1 MNYNTN
7 SPPTDTERYVE
18 MQIYSAIPEQD
29 ITQTTNTID
38 ESEALYCSINS
49 NLLTHATL
57 EPTAY
62 QELADAGAERTHQV
76 REHNHTGA
84 PLEAGYNTLSYRLK
98 AQRIPRTLSHPRQE
112 DRHARQAQD
121 SRGTTEQTYRT
132 FSHSLNT
139 QPIPVQQWSATTN
152 GRARAYTDDT
162 YSRLEGTRRPFTA
175 RRSIIDE
182 SALAALYST
191 VDKSKKRKFKTTES
205 SEEAGQEKS
214 AENVEELY
222 SKVDMSKKRAARRR
236 KEKQKVLETSFCSS
250 LSESMEK
257 TNHLTTTAEK
267 VSADIAVDPEI
278 SISHELPATPNPKI
292 ATDSE
297 PPTNPRISETSVNPT
312 TSMDPENSVNPKIPE
327 KMEPTVSSSIV
338 LDISIGPEA
347 SDLPTVPEKMEPE
360 ISNSTDPDVSM
371 AATPELEITTDP
383 EISNP
388 EISNSINNPLEIH
401 VEPED
406 LCETRTTRADQ
417 QSQRKI
423 KQLTSSLENIR

>member
-1 MNYNTN
+1 MNYNTS
-7 SPPTDTERYVE
+7 SPQTDTERYVE

-29 ITQTTNTID
+29 TTQTTNTNE

-62 QELADAGAERTHQV
+62 QELADAGAERTRQV

-112 DRHARQAQD
+112 DRHARHAHD

-132 FSHSLNT
+132 FNHNLNT
-139 QPIPVQQWSATTN
+139 QPTPVQQWSTTTN
-152 GRARAYTDDT
+152 GRTRAYTDDT

-205 SEEAGQEKS
+205 SEEAGQEKP
-214 AENVEELY
+214 AENIEELY
-222 SKVDMSKKRAARRR
+222 SKVDMSKKRTARRR
-236 KEKQKVLETSFCSS
+236 KEEQKVLETSFCRS
-250 LSESMEK
+250 LSESMENG
-257 TNHLTTTAEK
+257 NHLTTAAAK
-267 VSADIAVDPEI
+267 DPDIAVDPEI
-278 SISHELPATPNPKI
+278 SIDHKLPATLNPKI

-297 PPTNPRISETSVNPT
+297 PPTNPRISETSVNPA

-327 KMEPTVSSSIV
+327 KMEPTISSSTE

-347 SDLPTVPEKMEPE
+347 SDLPTVPEKMEPG
-360 ISNSTDPDVSM
+360 ISNSSDPDISV
-371 AATPELEITTDP
+371 AVTPELEITTDR

-388 EISNSINNPLEIH
+388 EVLNSINNPLETH

-406 LCETRTTRADQ
+406 LCEARTTRADQ
-417 QSQRKI
+417 QRQCKI
-423 KQLTSSLENIR
+423 KQLASSLENIR